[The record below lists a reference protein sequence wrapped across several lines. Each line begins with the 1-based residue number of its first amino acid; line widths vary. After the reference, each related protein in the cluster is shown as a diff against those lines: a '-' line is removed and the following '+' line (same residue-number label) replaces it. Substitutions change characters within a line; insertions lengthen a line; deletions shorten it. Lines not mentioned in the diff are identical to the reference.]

1 MLIIKHAVNTI
12 DQLQATPAEYGIEVD
27 IRAFGSEIVLHHD
40 PFVPGEGFTKFLN
53 SYHHAFIILN
63 IKCEGI
69 EKDVIKFV
77 EERGIQEYFLLDVTT
92 PFIIKLIDQGVTKI
106 AVRYSEVES
115 IETCW
120 NFRGLVDWIFVDN
133 ITHLPIDDESF
144 ARLRK
149 HFRLCI
155 VSPELLN
162 RPEIEQTKMLI
173 KSNPVDAVLT
183 DDISK
188 WLGNAG

>member
-1 MLIIKHAVNTI
+1 V
-12 DQLQATPAEYGIEVD
+12 
-27 IRAFGSEIVLHHD
+27 F
-40 PFVPGEGFTKFLN
+40 
-53 SYHHAFIILN
+53 
-63 IKCEGI
+63 
-69 EKDVIKFV
+69 
-77 EERGIQEYFLLDVTT
+77 
-92 PFIIKLIDQGVTKI
+92 
-106 AVRYSEVES
+106 
-115 IETCW
+115 
-120 NFRGLVDWIFVDN
+120 DWVFVDN

-183 DDISK
+183 DDVGK
-188 WLGNAG
+188 WLGNVG